1 MRASRCVWAAL
12 ACTGL
17 GSSPQQCAPSQ
28 LQRRPVCPQSLA
40 SLATH
45 RSAVVVI
52 STRRHLKAHSSR
64 CWLADGGAHFDGVVG
79 RASLVAQ
86 CNQRATSTRHRAT
99 GVVGD
104 SGDVEEVLPVVRQS
118 LADARCDV
126 REHEREGDR
135 STVPPYNVQ
144 HTRGMQHTAWYVA

>member
-1 MRASRCVWAAL
+1 MVWRA
-12 ACTGL
+12 
-17 GSSPQQCAPSQ
+17 AP
-28 LQRRPVCPQSLA
+28 
-40 SLATH
+40 
-45 RSAVVVI
+45 
-52 STRRHLKAHSSR
+52 
-64 CWLADGGAHFDGVVG
+64 
-79 RASLVAQ
+79 SLVAQ
-86 CNQRATSTRHRAT
+86 CDQRATGVDAHGIGPP